1 MPRAKR
7 ALERAAREAATL
19 GDGHVGV
26 EHVLLGLLD
35 PRSNMAVE
43 LLRHLGAN
51 PEVVRVC
58 VLADLGKA
66 V

>member
-19 GDGHVGV
+19 GDGQIGV
-26 EHVLLGLLD
+26 EHLLLGLLD
-35 PRSNMAVE
+35 PRSNTAVE

-51 PEVVRVC
+51 PDVVRAG
-58 VLADLGKA
+58 VLADLGQA
-66 V
+66 A